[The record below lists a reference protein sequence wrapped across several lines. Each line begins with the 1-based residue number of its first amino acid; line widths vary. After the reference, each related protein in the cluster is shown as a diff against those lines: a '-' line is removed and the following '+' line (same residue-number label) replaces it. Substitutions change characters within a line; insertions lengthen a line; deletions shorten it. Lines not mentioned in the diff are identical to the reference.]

1 MPFSRVTV
9 SDMFV
14 NCMGSVGMQ
23 ALQGMELETKKTVF
37 SKIR

>member
-1 MPFSRVTV
+1 
-9 SDMFV
+9 
-14 NCMGSVGMQ
+14 MGPVGIAMQ